1 MPITICPQCSHNNPD
16 APLYCAKCGVDLEEA
31 SQPIS
36 EMFATMVRY
45 FVHDKWTITQI
56 EGKQIVSTIYYGQNG
71 DFPCIAYVIEDLGL
85 FSFYV
90 KIPVIVPK
98 DKFGPMTMFMAHLNN
113 QATIGR
119 FLLDLESGDI
129 GFRQTIEVDGNELT
143 ENMVRNAV
151 MACYSLADAHCAAI
165 EAVAHKECLP

>member
-1 MPITICPQCSHNNPD
+1 M
-16 APLYCAKCGVDLEEA
+16 GR
-31 SQPIS
+31 
-36 EMFATMVRY
+36 MFDTMVRY
-45 FVHDKWTITQI
+45 FIEDEWPIRQV
-56 EGKQIVSTIYYGQNG
+56 EGKPVIQTGYSGQNG
-71 DFPCIAYVIEDLGL
+71 DFPCIAFVNEEMGL

-90 KIPVIVPK
+90 KIPVTVPK

-129 GFRQTIEVDGNELT
+129 GFRQTIEADGSELT

-165 EAVAHKECLP
+165 DAVANKNATPEEARWIRGNFRPV